1 MALQIK
7 KARKEKIW
15 VKVAVGGSSGSG
27 KTYSALRLATGIAK
41 AGGYTPV
48 DLGDGEKAM
57 IGFIDTEAG
66 RCRYYAN
73 EFNFADLQLSD
84 DDPKVRDKF
93 TPERYI
99 EAIDLFE
106 DMGFK
111 VLVIDSLSHEWQF
124 LNDLNNKMGGNTWAN
139 WSKLTPRH
147 DKLMEKILQSPM
159 HIIATMRG
167 KDKYE
172 TSERDGKKVIKK
184 VAEGLKQRDNIEYDY
199 TTTFMVDQETHV
211 ATVTKDN
218 THLFE
223 NRYEVLTEKD
233 GEALFNWANSGE
245 GVMPVMKSL
254 SKIINDIKI
263 EFGVAMNKGIDK
275 EVLYKIVENCGA
287 PKNFLQID
295 NVDLA
300 EKVLNEIK
308 GARK

>member
-1 MALQIK
+1 MCEIRVIRHTERGFRMALQIK

-73 EFNFADLQLSD
+73 EFNFAD
-84 DDPKVRDKF
+84 PKVRDKF

-124 LNDLNNKMGGNTWAN
+124 LNDLNNKMGGW
-139 WSKLTPRH
+139 
-147 DKLMEKILQSPM
+147 
-159 HIIATMRG
+159 
-167 KDKYE
+167 
-172 TSERDGKKVIKK
+172 K
-184 VAEGLKQRDNIEYDY
+184 VA
-199 TTTFMVDQETHV
+199 
-211 ATVTKDN
+211 
-218 THLFE
+218 
-223 NRYEVLTEKD
+223 
-233 GEALFNWANSGE
+233 
-245 GVMPVMKSL
+245 
-254 SKIINDIKI
+254 
-263 EFGVAMNKGIDK
+263 
-275 EVLYKIVENCGA
+275 
-287 PKNFLQID
+287 
-295 NVDLA
+295 
-300 EKVLNEIK
+300 
-308 GARK
+308 